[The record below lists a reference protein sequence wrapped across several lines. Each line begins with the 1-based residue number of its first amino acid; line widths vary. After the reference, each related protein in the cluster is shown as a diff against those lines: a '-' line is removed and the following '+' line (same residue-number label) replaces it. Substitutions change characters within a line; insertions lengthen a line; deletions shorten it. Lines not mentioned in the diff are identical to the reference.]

1 MDYRVLFYPIISDK
15 SEMNT
20 ATNQSLTVK
29 EVASLLAVDSKTVYR
44 LAQRADLPGFKVAGA
59 WRFLRTDI
67 EHWIAAQKSA
77 QRGARGGK

>member
-1 MDYRVLFYPIISDK
+1 
-15 SEMNT
+15 MNT

-29 EVASLLAVDSKTVYR
+29 EVAFMLAVDSKTVYR

-67 EHWIAAQKSA
+67 DHWIATQKSA
-77 QRGARGGK
+77 QRNARGGKQ